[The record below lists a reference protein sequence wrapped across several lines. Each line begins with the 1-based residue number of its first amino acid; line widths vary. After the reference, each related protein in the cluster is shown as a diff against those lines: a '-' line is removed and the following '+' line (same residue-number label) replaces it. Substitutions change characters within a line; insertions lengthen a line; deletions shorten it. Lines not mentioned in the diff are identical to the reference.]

1 MKKLIALL
9 LALVMVLGLVA
20 CSSSEETKQEET
32 ADTTTTTPAEETT
45 EEETPAEETSDEKI
59 TLRMIDT
66 LASESRTAA
75 LQEIIAKYEE
85 LNPNVTIELITPPTD
100 GADQKVQQML
110 MAGEPLDIID
120 TGNQFSV
127 CVNNGWIQPLNDYL
141 ADWEEMDTISTQA
154 ASRMTH
160 LDPNNETMWCIP
172 YGIYQRLLFYRKDL
186 LANAGIEVPEVWT
199 WEDVYEIGKAV
210 TDPEAGIY
218 GWAFRGGARG
228 YCVLEEL
235 FYASLDDD
243 EILGNEN
250 YTWIDAEGGVTWRN
264 EKAVEVLEFYKS
276 LYTDCS
282 PSDSISWGFT
292 EMVQGF
298 MSGTVAMLLNDN
310 DVIQSCESG
319 LDPEVWGVANV
330 PIGSSGYG
338 TQGAGYGGWAMT
350 AHTQYPE
357 QTADFLMFLSN
368 SENNG
373 LFCEKTGLIPIHTT
387 TIEENEYFSSG
398 AYDVF
403 NQMSELGVYRTYSQA
418 YLAYN
423 EFVSFETDQDAVLQ
437 SYIMGEVSAE
447 DVANYWASTLEAVI
461 AAQGQL
467 W

>member
-9 LALVMVLGLVA
+9 LALVMVFSLVA
-20 CSSSEETKQEET
+20 CGAKEEAPAK
-32 ADTTTTTPAEETT
+32 TTETT
-45 EEETPAEETSDEKI
+45 ETTKETTSESTAETPVEADGQI

-66 LASESRTAA
+66 LASETRTAA
-75 LQEIIAKYEE
+75 IQEIIDKYEE

-120 TGNQFSV
+120 TGNQFAQ
-127 CVNNGWIQPLNDYL
+127 CITNGWVQPLNDYL
-141 ADWEEMDTISTQA
+141 ADWDELGTISTQA

-160 LDPNNETMWCIP
+160 LDPAGETQWCVP

-199 WEDVYEIGKAV
+199 WDDVYEIGKAV

-235 FYASLDDD
+235 YYATLTD
-243 EILGNEN
+243 EDILGNEN
-250 YTWIDAEGGVTWRN
+250 YTWIGSDGTCIWN
-264 EKAVEVLEFYKS
+264 NPKAIDTLEFYKS

-282 PSDSISWGFT
+282 SPDSIAWGFT

-298 MSGTVAMLLNDN
+298 MSGTVALLLNDN

-330 PIGSSGYG
+330 PIGASGYG
-338 TQGAGYGGWAMT
+338 TQSAGYGGWAMT

-357 QTADFLMFLSN
+357 QAADFIKFLSN

-387 TIEENEYFSSG
+387 TIEQNEYFSSG
-398 AYDVF
+398 SYDVF
-403 NQMSELGVYRTYSQA
+403 NQMSELGVYRTFSQEF
-418 YLAYN
+418 LAYN
-423 EFVSFETDQDAVLQ
+423 EFISWETDRDAAIQ

-447 DVANYWASTLEAVI
+447 DLAGYFASVVDGAI
-461 AAQGQL
+461 AANGEL